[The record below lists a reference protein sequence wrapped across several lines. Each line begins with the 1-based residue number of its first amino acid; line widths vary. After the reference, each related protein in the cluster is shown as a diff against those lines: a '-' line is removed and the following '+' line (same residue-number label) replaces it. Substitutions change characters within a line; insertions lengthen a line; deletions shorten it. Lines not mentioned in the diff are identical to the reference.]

1 MHRTG
6 HVSTLRASGCKKA
19 ASVLAL
25 LLISSIAL
33 ASPSAS
39 PTSAGSSKWSIR
51 WQPAKLVN
59 GSPMIFRVMP
69 PTQLTGLSGRWLG
82 HELFFSFDPKSRS
95 WYGIAGIGLETKPGL
110 YPLQL
115 TGATGRGKDV
125 VFENKIAVKKAT
137 YPSIA
142 ITVAKQ
148 YTEPSAEQLKE
159 TAQDKT
165 VKQNIFNQ
173 ISPQRQWSGNF
184 LPPVDARI
192 SDVFGTQR
200 KFNGEVKGTHQGLD
214 FAVPA
219 GTPVAALNSGKV
231 VLARFMFFEG
241 NCVVIDHG
249 QGLMSLYLHFSEFKV
264 REGDQVNRGQEI
276 GLSGGTGRATGPHLH
291 IAVRWQG
298 VYLSPA
304 TLLSLQMPGPGQ

>member
-1 MHRTG
+1 MHRKG
-6 HVSTLRASGCKKA
+6 QISTLRASVLKKA
-19 ASVLAL
+19 ASLLVL
-25 LLISSIAL
+25 LLTPGMAL

-39 PTSAGSSKWSIR
+39 PTSAGPSKWSIR

-59 GSPMIFRVMP
+59 GSPILFRVTP
-69 PTQLTGLSGRWLG
+69 PTKLTGLSGRWLG

-95 WYGIAGIGLETKPGL
+95 WYGVAGIALETKPAL

-115 TGATGRGKDV
+115 TGTTERGRES
-125 VFENKIAVKKAT
+125 VFQSKIAVKKAT

-159 TAQDKT
+159 TAEDKT

-173 ISPQRQWSGNF
+173 MSPERQWSGNF
-184 LPPVDARI
+184 LPPVDARV

-200 KFNGEVKGTHQGLD
+200 KFNGEVRSTHQGLD

-219 GTPVAALNSGKV
+219 GTPVAALNSGRV

-249 QGLMSLYLHFSEFKV
+249 QGLMSLYLHFSQLKV
-264 REGDQVNRGQEI
+264 GEGDHVNRGQEI

-304 TLLSLQMPGPGQ
+304 TLLSLQIPGSGQ

>member
-1 MHRTG
+1 MHRKG
-6 HVSTLRASGCKKA
+6 QVSSLRASVLKKT
-19 ASVLAL
+19 ASLLVL
-25 LLISSIAL
+25 LLTPGIAL

-39 PTSAGSSKWSIR
+39 PTSAGPSKWSIR

-59 GSPMIFRVMP
+59 GSPILFRVTP
-69 PTQLTGLSGRWLG
+69 PTKLTGLSGRWLG
-82 HELFFSFDPKSRS
+82 HELFFFFDPKSRS
-95 WYGIAGIGLETKPGL
+95 WYGVAGIALETKPAL

-115 TGATGRGKDV
+115 TGTPDRGKEI
-125 VFENKIAVKKAT
+125 VFQSKIAVKKAT

-159 TAQDKT
+159 TAEDKT
-165 VKQNIFNQ
+165 VKQNTFNRM
-173 ISPQRQWSGNF
+173 SPERQWSGNF
-184 LPPVDARI
+184 LPPVDARV

-200 KFNGEVKGTHQGLD
+200 KFNGEVRSTHQGLD

-264 REGDQVNRGQEI
+264 GEGDHVNRGQEI

-291 IAVRWQG
+291 VAVRWQG

>member
-1 MHRTG
+1 MHWKG
-6 HVSTLRASGCKKA
+6 QISTLRASGSKKA
-19 ASVLAL
+19 AFLLVL
-25 LLISSIAL
+25 LLTPAIAA

-51 WQPAKLVN
+51 WQPEKLVN
-59 GSPMIFRVMP
+59 GSPIVFRVVP
-69 PTQLTGLSGRWLG
+69 PTQLTELSGKWLG

-95 WYGIAGIGLETKPGL
+95 WYGIAGIALETQPAL

-115 TGATGRGKDV
+115 TGATDRGKPI
-125 VFENKIAVKKAT
+125 VFQNKIAVKKAT

-159 TAQDKT
+159 TAEDKT
-165 VKQNIFNQ
+165 VKQNIFSRV
-173 ISPQRQWSGNF
+173 SPLRQWSGNF
-184 LPPVDARI
+184 LPPVEARV

-200 KFNGEVKGTHQGLD
+200 KFNGEVKSTHQGLD

-219 GTPVAALNSGKV
+219 GTPVAALNSGTV

-249 QGLMSLYLHFSEFKV
+249 QGLMSLYLHFSQFKV
-264 REGDQVNRGQEI
+264 GEGDHVNRGQEI

-304 TLLSLQMPGPGQ
+304 TLLGLQIPGPGS